1 MNIDKLFERIKLI
14 KDLIKFFSKPPIE
27 NLNKLS
33 ENNQKKNSNN
43 SINNNNHHLTHRNE
57 NLFFSKY
64 LFKTSSS
71 GNQRSNFS
79 ISLKDNLNI
88 DLNKKNFIYI
98 PKISTYSVNKTKFQ
112 KTSITYLKDLNDNT
126 NFIKKNY
133 LKLKY
138 SKIKSKK
145 NKYIF
150 NSDEISNKKT
160 KSIFKEEKKNKNFNS
175 NPNPKIL
182 KDISFKSNLENRQNE
197 INDNGK
203 KN

>member
-64 LFKTSSS
+64 LLKTSSS

-133 LKLKY
+133 LK
-138 SKIKSKK
+138 
-145 NKYIF
+145 
-150 NSDEISNKKT
+150 
-160 KSIFKEEKKNKNFNS
+160 
-175 NPNPKIL
+175 
-182 KDISFKSNLENRQNE
+182 
-197 INDNGK
+197 
-203 KN
+203 